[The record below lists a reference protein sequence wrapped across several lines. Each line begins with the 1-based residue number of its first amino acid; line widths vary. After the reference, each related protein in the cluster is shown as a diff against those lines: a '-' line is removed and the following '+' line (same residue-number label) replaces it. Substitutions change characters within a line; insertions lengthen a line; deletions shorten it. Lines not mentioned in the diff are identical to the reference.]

1 VREAASALSRLLVYN
16 PIFSDLIIPGAYK
29 AISKGKWRM
38 AKFKWFY
45 LCPAA
50 AGSLPFA
57 I

>member
-1 VREAASALSRLLVYN
+1 LSRLLVYN
-16 PIFSDLIIPGAYK
+16 PIFSHPLIPGAYK
-29 AISKGKWRM
+29 AISKGKWQM

-45 LCPAA
+45 ICPAV